1 VQQDYILRMIQQL
14 SGFVSGLLLLRR
26 SGKPSEAI
34 QQIEDAY
41 GRFTGLSATLVHALS
56 EDDLIQL
63 LRARGAVDPDRCWA
77 LAELMRE
84 EGLAWDELGNETEA
98 VPRFLKSLRLYLEVL
113 DIIEEMPGV
122 LNVEGL
128 EDMAERVSD
137 YELNPPTRRKLVD
150 YYTDTGRLDRAENIV
165 LWSVDSDLATRETFA
180 NAAEFY
186 ERLTRM
192 SDADLE
198 KGGLSRDEAVDG
210 LNRMVLLLD
219 DREPLPIA
227 E

>member
-1 VQQDYILRMIQQL
+1 
-14 SGFVSGLLLLRR
+14 
-26 SGKPSEAI
+26 
-34 QQIEDAY
+34 
-41 GRFTGLSATLVHALS
+41 
-56 EDDLIQL
+56 
-63 LRARGAVDPDRCWA
+63 
-77 LAELMRE
+77 
-84 EGLAWDELGNETEA
+84 
-98 VPRFLKSLRLYLEVL
+98 
-113 DIIEEMPGV
+113 MPGV

-198 KGGLSRDEAVDG
+198 KGGLSRDEAVEG
-210 LNRMVLLLD
+210 LNRMMLLLD

>member
-1 VQQDYILRMIQQL
+1 MQQDYILRMIQQL
-14 SGFVSGLLLLRR
+14 SGFVAGMLLLRR
-26 SGKPSEAI
+26 SGKPVEAI

-41 GRFTGLSATLVHALS
+41 GRFTGLSATLVHAIS

-63 LRARGAVDPDRCWA
+63 LRARGGVDPDRCWA

-84 EGLAWDELGNETEA
+84 EGLAYEEMGNEAES

-113 DIIEEMPGV
+113 DTIEEMPGV

-128 EDMAERVSD
+128 EDMAERVAD

-150 YYTDTGRLDRAENIV
+150 YLTDTGRLDRAENIV
-165 LWSVDSDLATRETFA
+165 LWSAESEHATRETYA

-192 SDADLE
+192 TDADLE
-198 KGGLSRDEAVDG
+198 RGNLSRDEVIQG
-210 LNRMVLLLD
+210 LDRMLALLD
-219 DREPLPIA
+219 DREPLPIDG
-227 E
+227 